1 MPIDFSKIRP
11 SRKEAAVIDPIDL
24 FQRLKISDKNINDLW
39 LAQGDALREWNTSR
53 KASDVA
59 ITLNTGSGKTLVG
72 LLIAQSLTNETRGK
86 VLYACSSIQLVE
98 QTRDKAIGYGLS
110 ITTYYKGNFDNT
122 LFHEA
127 KAPCITT
134 YQALFNGRS
143 IFFRE
148 EIAAVI
154 FDDAHA
160 AEHLLRD
167 HFSLRISSDDLPRLH
182 AELVSLF
189 QECFRAIGKDATF
202 TGLDQKSQD
211 TVLLVPPSELHANQA
226 ELMRLLVNAGLEK
239 NSDTMFAWEH
249 IKDKIDICAVL
260 ATSGVFTFTPAFVPV
275 QTLPYFSKNIRRVY
289 LSATLVSKDAFART
303 FGCLPS
309 KVVAPI
315 TTAGECERLILV
327 PNLLVGSN
335 DDVGSAINILND
347 QKTLILVPTYLRAKK
362 WQVFAELPPQ
372 EQITKR
378 VNDFKNSSGTPKM
391 ILAARYD
398 GVDLPGDTCR
408 VMIIDDLPMGM
419 GPLERF
425 LWESLRLAHGLR
437 STIAS
442 RIVQSFGRISRGM
455 SDHGIVFLTGKRL
468 IEWLHT
474 PNNRATLPAFL
485 QKQLELGFQI
495 SRDATSID
503 DLKDVVVKFFDRNQD
518 WIDIYRQFMEE
529 ANAEKNPPD
538 LERLAKLALSEGECA
553 KHLWNRDYDKAAKIL
568 ACNLNAAFEESQA
581 LGAWHALW
589 LGRIYE
595 LMKDKDS
602 AQELYVRA
610 HGAANNIPALRS
622 TSGTR
627 EKETSRQVLE
637 IEQQFL
643 VRPDSVNP
651 PRRLSQGLVYLN
663 GTGTS
668 SQTEEALRALGEF
681 LGLEATRPEKEH
693 GTGPDV
699 LWVSPGCP
707 ALCMEV
713 KSGKDKENYYR
724 KRDMGQLSDHIQW
737 VRNNT
742 EYSEIIPIFV
752 GPLSKPSESA
762 NPSPEFQLIELDS
775 FKKLGER
782 LIATYNDIANIA
794 LPPNLREKIDDS
806 LKSRQLTWPN
816 LFETLNPFHLYD
828 S

>member
-1 MPIDFSKIRP
+1 MPIDFSKIRAN
-11 SRKEAAVIDPIDL
+11 RKESAVVDPIDL
-24 FQRLKISDKNINDLW
+24 FQRLTISDKSINDLW
-39 LAQGDALREWNTSR
+39 LAQGDALREWNANR
-53 KASDVA
+53 LLSDVA
-59 ITLNTGSGKTLVG
+59 IALNTGAGKTLVG

-86 VLYACSSIQLVE
+86 VIYACSSIQLVE
-98 QTRDKAIGYGLS
+98 QTREKAAGYGLS
-110 ITTYYKGNFDNT
+110 VTTYYKNDFDNT

-143 IFFRE
+143 VFFRE

-167 HFSLRISSDDLPRLH
+167 HFSLRISLKDFPHLH
-182 AELVSLF
+182 AELRALF
-189 QECFRAIGKDATF
+189 KGCFMAIGKEATF
-202 TGLDQKSQD
+202 SELDQKLHD
-211 TVLLVPPSELHANQA
+211 TVLLVPPSELHANYA

-239 NSDTMFAWEH
+239 NPDTMFAWEH

-260 ATSGVFTFTPAFVPV
+260 ATSGIFTFTPAFVPV
-275 QTLPYFSKNIRRVY
+275 QILPYFSTNIRRIY

-309 KVVAPI
+309 RVVSPI

-327 PNLLVGSN
+327 PALLVGSN
-335 DDVGSAINILND
+335 DDVESAVNILND

-362 WQVFAELPPQ
+362 WQIFAELPPQ
-372 EQITKR
+372 EQVTKK
-378 VNDFKNSSGTPKM
+378 VKEFKNSNETPKM

-419 GPLERF
+419 GPLEKF
-425 LWESLRLAHGLR
+425 LWESLRLSHGLR

-442 RIVQSFGRISRGM
+442 RVVQSFGRISRGM
-455 SDHGIVFLTGKRL
+455 SDHGIVLLTGKRL
-468 IEWLHT
+468 IEWLHA

-495 SRDATSID
+495 SREATSID
-503 DLKDVVVKFFDRNQD
+503 DLKDVVVKFFNRNQD
-518 WIDIYRQFMEE
+518 WIDNYRQFMEE
-529 ANAEKNPPD
+529 SSAEKNPPD
-538 LERLAKLALSEGECA
+538 LERLAELALSEGECA

-568 ACNLNAAFEESQA
+568 SCNLNAAFEESQA

-595 LMKDKDS
+595 LMKHKDL

-610 HGAANNIPALRS
+610 HGAAHNIPALRS
-622 TSGTR
+622 TSGIR
-627 EKETSRQVLE
+627 ERETSRQVLE

-643 VRPDSVNP
+643 IRPDGVNP
-651 PRRLSQGLVYLN
+651 PRRLSQELVYLN
-663 GTGTS
+663 GTGSS

-693 GTGPDV
+693 GTGPDA
-699 LWVSPGCP
+699 LWVSLGCP

-713 KSGKDKENYYR
+713 KTGKNEAAFYR
-724 KRDMGQLSDHIQW
+724 KRDMGQLSDHVQW

-742 EYSEIIPIFV
+742 EYSDILPIFV
-752 GPLSKPSESA
+752 GPKTSLSESA
-762 NPSPEFQLIELDS
+762 NPPPEFQVVELEQ
-775 FKKLGER
+775 FKELGDR
-782 LIATYNDIANIA
+782 LMAAFNDIAANA
-794 LPPNLREKIDDS
+794 LPTSLKAKIDEVI
-806 LKSRQLTWPN
+806 KARQLTWPD
-816 LFETLNPFHLYD
+816 LLETLNPRRICDL
-828 S
+828 